1 MPDRKKLLAGVLF
14 ASAIAAS
21 SVWADWV
28 TDTIPT
34 GTNPFAIAVNPVTNR
49 TYVANYGD
57 GTITVI
63 DVAANQTSTVTVGSG
78 PRAIAVNPLTNTI
91 YVANFTGTSVS
102 VINGATNTVTAT
114 VSVQSYPVAIAINP
128 ATNMIYVTNYASATV
143 TKINGSSNATST
155 IPVGLGPIA
164 VCVNPVTNK
173 IYVANSGS
181 NSVTVING
189 AINDTTSIGVGT
201 TPYAIAANTVTNK
214 IYVANQGSNNVTV
227 IDGGTNGT
235 STITAGTSPSAIAV
249 NLVTDTIY
257 VANSGSNNVT
267 IIDGATGTASSV
279 TVGTNPVAVAINAT
293 SDKVYVANYGN
304 NSVSEIISGTFTAT
318 LRVETNPNAVAVNPI
333 TNKIYTSNTGSGNV
347 TVIDGTTNATTAVI
361 AGGNDLSVAVNPV
374 TNKIYVA
381 TFISNANQ
389 QNAWVEVID
398 GATNHIDSVSL
409 GTYVTNWP
417 DFTQSNIQINPVTNK
432 IHVTTRY
439 VGCLLC
445 GPSVSWDS
453 TTNVIDGATN
463 QLSSDGIS
471 IPTFNWASN
480 FNPVTNKIYLTNN
493 RSDSVTIIDKTPS
506 SDTKLRIF
514 FDSLPYTGFYNTTFL
529 AQPIITGKAVN
540 RQRPEH
546 TGISSVLTAKTT
558 AQASWG
564 HATITGGAGTDS
576 VSWTWSWGT
585 DTLLF
590 GGNLLCA
597 VALDSQTT
605 STNNP
610 GLGTP
615 FTGNVTVYPIYR
627 LTTPPVAA
635 PVLIS
640 PLDKSIGQPLSQ
652 TFSWNSVSNATFYT
666 LQVSIDSL
674 FSSFIFNASVGGTT
688 SQVVSGLAFDAT
700 YYWRV
705 NAGNYSGVGPWS
717 SVWRFSTIVV
727 GAPTLSSPTNG
738 AVSIVTTPALSWN
751 TVTTATSYSVQ
762 VSTDSNFSTT
772 VINQSNITATSYQAT
787 GLSINTVYYW
797 RVDASNGAG
806 TGPWSLRWSFTT
818 VSTPPTTPVLS
829 SPLNG
834 TLNIPVNP
842 TLSWIAAAG
851 AASYTV
857 QVSTDSN
864 FSSQAVNDS
873 NITSTS
879 HTISSLSAYTFYYWR
894 VKAVNAVGPGAWS
907 LVWNFMTGSSVAL
920 SLPILISPANG
931 SIDQPIS
938 LTLVWNKVSNATN
951 YYFQVATD
959 SVFSSIFK
967 QDSTITD
974 TMKSD
979 SGFAL
984 GTLYYWRLRAKNA
997 GGSSAWSNVWNFT
1010 TIATGVLP
1018 YTPSIPRAF
1027 SVSNFSHLVRYTL
1040 PKTCHV
1046 SVRYFNLKGRLIASL
1061 VNSVQGPGYYTLPLG
1076 RDLFSSG
1083 TFIQVFEAGTFV
1095 KKNLVAVVR

>member
-1 MPDRKKLLAGVLF
+1 
-14 ASAIAAS
+14 
-21 SVWADWV
+21 
-28 TDTIPT
+28 
-34 GTNPFAIAVNPVTNR
+34 
-49 TYVANYGD
+49 
-57 GTITVI
+57 
-63 DVAANQTSTVTVGSG
+63 
-78 PRAIAVNPLTNTI
+78 
-91 YVANFTGTSVS
+91 
-102 VINGATNTVTAT
+102 
-114 VSVQSYPVAIAINP
+114 
-128 ATNMIYVTNYASATV
+128 
-143 TKINGSSNATST
+143 
-155 IPVGLGPIA
+155 
-164 VCVNPVTNK
+164 VTNK
-173 IYVANSGS
+173 V
-181 NSVTVING
+181 
-189 AINDTTSIGVGT
+189 
-201 TPYAIAANTVTNK
+201 
-214 IYVANQGSNNVTV
+214 YVANQGSNNVTV

-257 VANSGSNNVT
+257 VANSGSKNVT

-333 TNKIYTSNTGSGNV
+333 TNKIYVGNSGSNNVSMIDGATNSTTTVTLGTRPIAVAVNLVTNKIYVANKTSNNV
-347 TVIDGTTNATTAVI
+347 TVINGATNSTTTVPVGTLPWAVAVNPVTNRVYVTNSSSNSVAIIDGATNSIITTVHSPIGPDPTY
-361 AGGNDLSVAVNPV
+361 GVAVNPV

-381 TFISNANQ
+381 VRIGYGTVMIIDGATDSLTWVTTGSYHYAIAVNAVTNKIYVT
-389 QNAWVEVID
+389 NNSASVSVID
-398 GATNHIDSVSL
+398 GAMNDTTTVTV
-409 GTYVTNWP
+409 GTDPIAVA
-417 DFTQSNIQINPVTNK
+417 V
-432 IHVTTRY
+432 
-439 VGCLLC
+439 
-445 GPSVSWDS
+445 
-453 TTNVIDGATN
+453 
-463 QLSSDGIS
+463 
-471 IPTFNWASN
+471 
-480 FNPVTNKIYLTNN
+480 NPVTNKIYVANMTSNNVTVINGATNSTTTVPVGIRPWAAAVNPVTNRVYVANSNSSNVTVIDGATNN
-493 RSDSVTIIDKTPS
+493 TTTVAVGTNPYAIAVNPVTNKVYVADSTSNTVTVIDGATNSTTTVAAGSGPYAVAVNPVTNRVYVANSGSNNMTVIDETPLF
-506 SDTKLRIF
+506 DTKLHLF
-514 FDSLPYTGFYNTTFL
+514 FDSLPNNTTNL
-529 AQPIITGKAVN
+529 AHPSLTGIGVN
-540 RQRPEH
+540 RLRPGH
-546 TGISSVLTAKTT
+546 TGIWSVQNFMNTSQSSWN
-558 AQASWG
+558 QAS
-564 HATITGGAGTDS
+564 ITSGSGTDS
-576 VSWTWSWGT
+576 VSWTWSWGI

-590 GGNLLCA
+590 GENLLCA
-597 VALDSQTT
+597 VALDSQAT

-615 FTGNVTVYPIYR
+615 FAGNVTVYPIYR
-627 LTTPPVAA
+627 LTPPPAAA

-640 PLDKSIGQPLSQ
+640 PLDKSVGQPLSQ
-652 TFSWNSVSNATFYT
+652 TFSWNAVNNATYYT

-674 FSSFIFNASVGGTT
+674 FFSFVFNAIVAAT
-688 SQVVSGLAFDAT
+688 SQAVSGLAVNTT

-705 NAGNYSGVGPWS
+705 NAGNSNGVSAWS

-727 GAPTLSSPTNG
+727 GAPILSSPTNG

-751 TVTTATSYSVQ
+751 TVATATSYSVQ

-806 TGPWSLRWSFTT
+806 TGPWSLKWNFTI
-818 VSTPPTTPVLS
+818 VSTPPTTPGLVSPINATLS
-829 SPLNG
+829 VQ
-834 TLNIPVNP
+834 VNP
-842 TLSWIAAAG
+842 TFSWNVATG
-851 AASYTV
+851 ATSYTL

-879 HTISSLSAYTFYYWR
+879 HSISSLSAYTLYYWR

-979 SGFAL
+979 SGFAFSIV
-984 GTLYYWRLRAKNA
+984 YYWRVRAKNA
-997 GGSSAWSNVWNFT
+997 GGTSAWSDVRHFT
-1010 TIATGVLP
+1010 TTATGVLP
-1018 YTPSIPRAF
+1018 FTPSIPHAF
-1027 SVSNFSHLVRYTL
+1027 SVSNFSQLVRYTL

-1061 VNSVQGPGYYTLPLG
+1061 VNSIQGPGYYTLPLG